1 VEGEHD
7 GYGDD
12 GHVDGEAEVGEEGYV
27 GK

>member
-12 GHVDGEAEVGEEGYV
+12 GHVDGEAEVGEEGFI
-27 GK
+27 G